1 MTCHKLAALEVVRVA
16 DVVVAEAAHPIV
28 VERLDAAADVGVELE
43 TAVRRSQHLHN
54 VISDI

>member
-1 MTCHKLAALEVVRVA
+1 M
-16 DVVVAEAAHPIV
+16 VVAEAAHPVV